1 MEDIIENDEELAE
14 DTLHDNNNI
23 SLLIHIN
30 LYLKIFKLAIII
42 LVVSYFIGLS
52 FWIFSDI
59 SEEISRFI
67 ADVEEERIEFFLKHE
82 HHEFLK
88 GGFDDTPATH

>member
-1 MEDIIENDEELAE
+1 MADIIENDPELAE

-30 LYLKIFKLAIII
+30 LYLKICKLAIII

-52 FWIFSDI
+52 FFIYSDI
-59 SEEISRFI
+59 AEEVSRFI
-67 ADVEEERIEFFLKHE
+67 ADVEEEKIEFFL
-82 HHEFLK
+82 
-88 GGFDDTPATH
+88 